1 MIIAKEFE
9 LEVKYLKDFPDWQFL
24 AKDELN
30 RKTIEIYLDSKIAK
44 RFCKKEQKVIKV
56 PNSNVFRIVAPL
68 LQSRGIT
75 RIVSADQLIA
85 L

>member
-1 MIIAKEFE
+1 MAIFTQE
-9 LEVKYLKDFPDWQFL
+9 
-24 AKDELN
+24 ELN
-30 RKTIEIYLDSKIAK
+30 RKTIKIYFDLKIAK

-56 PNSNVFRIVAPL
+56 PNSNVFKIVARL

-75 RIVSADQLIA
+75 RIVSDDQLIA